1 MSEQNYKEFWQF
13 ALDQIHAEYTNNGQ
27 ENEFLLWYKI
37 EYVEDTLDSIT
48 VSVPSEFLWAR
59 MKEKGNV
66 KRIESK
72 ICELTGQTQIT
83 LVPKFNS
90 MTVQTQQP
98 AVSSIEK
105 TEEKPAAEIKIESVP
120 EQPKESPKTKS
131 VQSNSTLN
139 PNFTFENFITGE
151 EIGSKFAYNVAYTAA
166 QNPGEKTNPILIY
179 GGVGIGKTHLM
190 QSIGNE
196 ILKNST
202 EPKKICYIQTES
214 FMNEFTNSIITKTTE
229 KFKRKYRNLDVLLL
243 DDIQFLN
250 NKTGLQEELFYAF
263 EALHK
268 KHSQMVF
275 ASDRPL
281 TEIGNMAERL
291 VSRLGSGMCLDM
303 HVPNFETRKAI
314 IHKKL
319 ENQNKALPEE
329 IIDCIARSVETNVR
343 DLESAL
349 NKIIAYTEF
358 IGPNIT
364 VEIVQQ
370 QLSNL
375 YSAPGSGN
383 VSIENIMKVVAENYQ
398 ISVSDLKGKKRDNKC
413 VVPRFVAVYI
423 ARELTEYSF
432 TELGNEFGGRDHS
445 TIMNGYNKI
454 SDKIKADP
462 TMLKKI
468 KNLMEEIKKYNK

>member
-13 ALDQIHAEYTNNGQ
+13 ALDQIHEEYKNNGQ

-59 MKEKGNV
+59 MKDKGN
-66 KRIESK
+66 IEKIKAK
-72 ICELTGQTQIT
+72 ICEITGRAQID
-83 LVPKFNS
+83 LIPKFNS
-90 MTVQTQQP
+90 VTVQPQQPNVDSNSSQKNAETKESVAEPVKETPKQKP
-98 AVSSIEK
+98 AVS
-105 TEEKPAAEIKIESVP
+105 
-120 EQPKESPKTKS
+120 
-131 VQSNSTLN
+131 NSSLN

-166 QNPGEKTNPILIY
+166 QNPGLKTNPILIY

-202 EPKKICYIQTES
+202 ESKKICYIQTES

-268 KHSQMVF
+268 KHAQMVF

-303 HVPNFETRKAI
+303 HVPNVETRKAI
-314 IHKKL
+314 IYKKL
-319 ENQNKALPEE
+319 ENQDKALPEE

-370 QLSNL
+370 QLANL
-375 YSAPGSGN
+375 YSAPGTGN
-383 VSIENIMKVVAENYQ
+383 ISIENILKVVAENYQ
-398 ISVSDLKGKKRDNKC
+398 ITVADLKGKKRDNKC
-413 VVPRFVAVYI
+413 VIPRFIALYI
-423 ARELTEYSF
+423 AREMTEYSF

-454 SDKIKADP
+454 SEKIRSDP
-462 TMLKKI
+462 SLLKKI
-468 KNLMEEIKKYNK
+468 KILTEEVKKYNN